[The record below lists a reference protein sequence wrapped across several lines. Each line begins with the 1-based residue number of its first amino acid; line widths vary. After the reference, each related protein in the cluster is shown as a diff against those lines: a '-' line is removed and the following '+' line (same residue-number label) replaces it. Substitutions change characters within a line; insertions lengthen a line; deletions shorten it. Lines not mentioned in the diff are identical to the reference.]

1 MLGAFKLARFA
12 YDRLQRQ
19 RVPPFWQD
27 QIDLDMLTV
36 QVTTHAFTSKSGLS
50 STVLYLHGNEGNQ
63 PRILSTV
70 TLVMKECKR
79 IFCSAGG

>member
-36 QVTTHAFTSKSGLS
+36 QVTHHEMYLFRQKTRLIVHDVLHGKLS
-50 STVLYLHGNEGNQ
+50 AATVLY
-63 PRILSTV
+63 RV
-70 TLVMKECKR
+70 
-79 IFCSAGG
+79 F